1 MSRLIYL
8 FIILSFFSC
17 DKNEDELSTFTP
29 EVLHVPLG
37 SEKLKVSTIFESVE
51 YLRLRGNGT
60 LYPSR
65 VDQLE
70 FIDDEIFIMDKSMGA
85 IFKFSSDGN
94 LLGFLSKSGEGP
106 EEYQYLHRF
115 IVDQKNQRIELYD
128 KVGQKIITYDRDLNF
143 IESFR
148 IGLFFENFVKI
159 NNRKYLI
166 YTAQDNVL
174 NSENL
179 TDNLLIWNN
188 GQIEFS
194 AILRRGTDSKSQT
207 RGISFLDSNKE
218 ILFIQ
223 SYNDTIYKY
232 SVEDNL
238 LTNKILVQFQ
248 FPLTK
253 QLMSVD
259 EIHEY
264 SSESSFSTAIDNLL
278 ISEDVISFNYV
289 HFENNKMLSMC
300 YYFFPELN
308 KYISSK
314 SLYNDFDNFNLFK
327 HSNLKGSIFFNVIDP
342 DYLSLIDIEN
352 TSVNF
357 KNAIDL
363 NLPFEDQMILLLLKM
378 KDPSQIEFD

>member
-1 MSRLIYL
+1 M
-8 FIILSFFSC
+8 
-17 DKNEDELSTFTP
+17 
-29 EVLHVPLG
+29 
-37 SEKLKVSTIFESVE
+37 
-51 YLRLRGNGT
+51 
-60 LYPSR
+60 
-65 VDQLE
+65 
-70 FIDDEIFIMDKSMGA
+70 
-85 IFKFSSDGN
+85 
-94 LLGFLSKSGEGP
+94 
-106 EEYQYLHRF
+106 
-115 IVDQKNQRIELYD
+115 
-128 KVGQKIITYDRDLNF
+128 
-143 IESFR
+143 
-148 IGLFFENFVKI
+148 
-159 NNRKYLI
+159 I

-327 HSNLKGSIFFNVIDP
+327 HSNLKGSIFFQC
-342 DYLSLIDIEN
+342 YRS
-352 TSVNF
+352 
-357 KNAIDL
+357 
-363 NLPFEDQMILLLLKM
+363 
-378 KDPSQIEFD
+378 